1 MTLTF
6 GKVKVGSLHL
16 MTISTSVGIC
26 NINEPAKIF
35 DE

>member
-6 GKVKVGSLHL
+6 GKVKVCSLHL
-16 MTISTSVGIC
+16 MTISTSVEIC
-26 NINEPAKIF
+26 NIKEPAKIF